1 LVTYHPGDWI
11 EVKKKR
17 AKKLLASGKAEIPR
31 QDIMSDVA
39 GFNECG
45 ILIRGEEQ
53 ELLFDSR
60 IEVSFGEISLPYE
73 NVTVLLKPN
82 YYITWKAIEAGLLR
96 ITNFEDTDAEP
107 WEMMAMLFDNDVT
120 ADDVGTED
128 ERAKTKELIG
138 DLRLPV
144 YDTDILWVRKTDST
158 EAVIDRWVKELE
170 TSNDEKHSF
179 LRALYAERAMMLT
192 LPSGWSSQWELLQ
205 LKG

>member
-1 LVTYHPGDWI
+1 MVTYHPGDWI

-205 LKG
+205 LRG

>member
-1 LVTYHPGDWI
+1 MVTYHPGDWI

-107 WEMMAMLFDNDVT
+107 WEMMAMLFDNNVT